1 MDTQHAKIYVAV
13 AIASVLLGVILI
25 FFAWTLVRQQ
35 RRQWALQRKL
45 LQAELGAIETERSRI
60 ASDLHD
66 ELAPRLSAARFQVDY
81 VQDQYL
87 PDSEDLPEVSRNLDA
102 LIDSM
107 REIANNLMPTA
118 LQRKGLEAAIEELA
132 ARFSQRSGV
141 LIHTDLKQLHLLPE
155 EQQVHIYRMVQEM
168 IHNCIK
174 HAAASNVELKLHYVD
189 QKFVLRYRDN
199 GKGFDLTRMNKS
211 GTGIGLQSL
220 QTRAEYLGGEL
231 IIESK
236 PGVGTAYLLEITL

>member
-118 LQRKGLEAAIEELA
+118 LQRKGLEAAIEELETA
-132 ARFSQRSGV
+132 VHYDVRLIDAERQIRALRATQRG
-141 LIHTDLKQLHLLPE
+141 
-155 EQQVHIYRMVQEM
+155 
-168 IHNCIK
+168 
-174 HAAASNVELKLHYVD
+174 
-189 QKFVLRYRDN
+189 
-199 GKGFDLTRMNKS
+199 GKGLFGKR
-211 GTGIGLQSL
+211 
-220 QTRAEYLGGEL
+220 
-231 IIESK
+231 
-236 PGVGTAYLLEITL
+236 